1 MKILE
6 ENTVGKVKKRALQ
19 RSELDLIR
27 EEIELMKKLIR
38 VKERLLAL
46 GKRKQ

>member
-6 ENTVGKVKKRALQ
+6 ENTVGKVKKRTLQ
-19 RSELDLIR
+19 RGELDLIR